1 MPLLNP
7 GIDRTISFILPHI
20 RFTRALT
27 HQKAN
32 GNKNRSEEEILA
44 KHPSAIK
51 RHRES
56 LKRMAR
62 NRQVKSRIR
71 SLVKKVRGAIATKD
85 KAGASS
91 QLKEIN
97 RVLDKAVSK
106 GILPRNAASR
116 GISRLARAVHQ
127 LQ

>member
-1 MPLLNP
+1 M
-7 GIDRTISFILPHI
+7 
-20 RFTRALT
+20 
-27 HQKAN
+27 
-32 GNKNRSEEEILA
+32 A

-51 RHRES
+51 RHRQS
-56 LKRMAR
+56 LKRTAR

-71 SLVKKVRGAIATKD
+71 SLVKKARSAIATKD

-97 RVLDKAVSK
+97 RVLDKAASK

>member
-1 MPLLNP
+1 
-7 GIDRTISFILPHI
+7 
-20 RFTRALT
+20 LT
-27 HQKAN
+27 HRKAN
-32 GNKNRSEEEILA
+32 ANKNRSQEETLA

-62 NRQVKSRIR
+62 NKQVKSRIR
-71 SLVKKVRGAIATKD
+71 SLVKKVRSAIATND
-85 KAGASS
+85 KASASS

-97 RVLDKAVSK
+97 RVLDKAASK